1 MSTTIRVKRSTGK
14 IERLDIEEYLRGVVP
29 AEIGRGA
36 PLEAMKA
43 QAVASRT
50 YALRHII
57 ADRSKSY
64 DVTDT
69 SSNQV
74 YKPEKITAQSDE
86 AICAT
91 AGLVMVYDGAPIGAW
106 FSSSNGGRTKSSAEK
121 WGGTV
126 KPYSICRLDPFDT
139 HGGGGHGVG
148 MSQYGAMEMAR
159 RGYKYT
165 DILDFYFNAAFNF
178 FDIYD
183 LSYVEPGILEHG
195 NKFGRVNHM
204 ATYHRLIKALMSG
217 EDVRAVKDRLVELG
231 YLKSSTHNT
240 MGLQSVAAVKAFQR
254 DKGLR
259 VDGIVGPATWFAL
272 FPANDSGTA
281 TEKPSDKQPESDTSA
296 PVFKR
301 NLKFGSEGEDARA
314 VQKRLIELG
323 YSLGKCGADGEFG
336 GATKTAVLAFQT
348 DKRLDRDGIV
358 GKKTW
363 EALFGANHQATEPE
377 PTPEPVGGIPA
388 NIGATA
394 AAAIRA
400 DLGKVSDLRHRIV
413 LTALREAY
421 DPDKPRDYPYSLYI
435 RGGNLYNTDLS
446 LNVIDA
452 ARIETG
458 AKRQPQYYSGGSK
471 QMMLAA
477 VKQHPGQITGA
488 DCSGGIVGLLRKFD
502 LVKPTFDAIA
512 NGLCDSGHS
521 RKISKADLQPG
532 DWVGLSG
539 HIGLYAGGGYV
550 VEWYGQNFGCQLTKL
565 GTKRKAWDFVG
576 KKYRTRAEWTKYR
589 RPKYY

>member
-1 MSTTIRVKRSTGK
+1 MNIRVYRSKQHKVET
-14 IERLDIEEYLRGVVP
+14 LDIEDYLCGVVP
-29 AEIGRGA
+29 SEIGRNA

-50 YALRHII
+50 YALRHLI
-57 ADRSKSY
+57 ADRRKEY

-69 SSNQV
+69 TSNQA
-74 YKPEKITAQSDE
+74 YHPEKATEQSTQAVKE
-86 AICAT
+86 T
-91 AGLVMVYDGAPIGAW
+91 AGVVMIFDGEPIGAW

-121 WGGTV
+121 WGGSV

-159 RGYKYT
+159 QGYGYA
-165 DILDFYFNAAFNF
+165 DILDFYFNLAFDF
-178 FDIYD
+178 AVLPYA
-183 LSYVEPGILEHG
+183 ETEKPKHG
-195 NKFGRVNHM
+195 NKFGRINHM

-254 DKGLR
+254 DKGLQ

-301 NLKFGSEGEDARA
+301 NLKFGSEGEDVRA
-314 VQKRLIELG
+314 VQKRLIDLG

-348 DKRLDRDGIV
+348 DKQLDRDGVV

-363 EALFGANHQATEPE
+363 EALFGDSQQVTEPE
-377 PTPEPVGGIPA
+377 PAPEPVVGIPD

-400 DLGKVSDLRHRIV
+400 DLGKVSDLRQRIV

-446 LNVIDA
+446 LNVIDSQ
-452 ARIETG
+452 RIETG
-458 AKRQPQYYSGGSK
+458 AKRQPKYYSGGSK

-477 VKQHPGQITGA
+477 VKKYPETTGA
-488 DCSGGIVGLLRKFD
+488 DCSGGIVGLLRHFA

-521 RKISKADLQPG
+521 RKISKADMIPG

-539 HIGLYAGGGYV
+539 HIGLYVGGGYV

-576 KKYRTRAEWTKYR
+576 KKYRTRAEWTRYR

>member
-1 MSTTIRVKRSTGK
+1 MNIRVFRLKSKK
-14 IERLDIEEYLRGVVP
+14 IETLDFEEYLCGVVP
-29 AEIGRGA
+29 SEIGRNA
-36 PLEAMKA
+36 PFEAMKA

-50 YALRHII
+50 YALRHIM

-74 YKPEKITAQSDE
+74 YKPEKATEQSTQAVKE
-86 AICAT
+86 T
-91 AGLVMVYDGAPIGAW
+91 AGVVMVYDGEPIGAW

-183 LSYVEPGILEHG
+183 LSYVEPGILKHG

-254 DKGLR
+254 DKGLQA
-259 VDGIVGPATWFAL
+259 DGIVGPATWFAL
-272 FPANDSGTA
+272 FPANDSGTS
-281 TEKPSDKQPESDTSA
+281 TEKPSDKQPESDISA

-301 NLKFGSEGEDARA
+301 NLKFGSEGEDVRA

-348 DKRLDRDGIV
+348 DKQLDRDGVV

-363 EALFGANHQATEPE
+363 EALFGDSQQVTEPE
-377 PTPEPVGGIPA
+377 PAPEPVGGIPD
-388 NIGATA
+388 NIGSTA
-394 AAAIRA
+394 AAAISA
-400 DLGKVSDLRHRIV
+400 DLGKVSDLRQRIV

-421 DPDKPRDYPYSLYI
+421 DPEKPRDYPYSLYI

-446 LNVIDA
+446 INTIDA

-458 AKRQPQYYSGGSK
+458 ARRQPQYYSGGSK

-477 VKQHPGQITGA
+477 VKKYPGKITGA
-488 DCSGGIVGLLRKFD
+488 DCSGGIVGLLRKFE
-502 LVKPTFDAIA
+502 LVKSTFDAIA

-521 RKISKADLQPG
+521 KKVNKADLQPG

-539 HIGLYAGGGYV
+539 HIGLYVGGGYV

-565 GTKRKAWDFVG
+565 DTKRKAWDFVG
-576 KKYRTRAEWTKYR
+576 KRYRTRTEWNKYR